1 MKKKIKTSKDRI
13 YIKEWMAFKPYNKQS
28 PTDLYYLKLCN
39 RVNELL
45 INDHNAILG
54 FYLEK
59 EGIQT
64 LSCFLVSYFEDVI
77 SGAGLWNSFVRKH
90 EEMYGKKLPFYA
102 TEEYDEEEI
111 NEQDLA
117 FLTWYFLNTY
127 EVDDVLDPHEP
138 LIHLL
143 AGDVMEIFE
152 EVYEIAPENEQLR
165 AVYELSPDSDYYTVR
180 NLVDKILFESYLFY
194 PDTGLQLRE
203 AEEELIA
210 KHGTHINLLSLLN
223 DNRDRMTHASYT
235 RLLSL
240 RGKDWAAEILGNT
253 HPLYTA
259 LSEMSDRVQGMFLY
273 KGQDQTHIQLE
284 HVASSKSF
292 QLIKESFDHA
302 EQLKDIDTMIFLG
315 VVKWKG
321 DWWFSGIFF
330 TQPYDP
336 ATVMEL
342 KKAKEHK
349 QEVAFLDQDEAKINE
364 ILEEQKQRF
373 LEFNHGLPIA
383 FMPTGKLNKFFKDFI
398 SYYNQSLNLSEQEQ
412 EKSRKKAAEEG
423 LPELGDIFENDYSEY
438 AEDGLVFFNPKSG
451 GEVAIGMN
459 SAFPAE
465 ENPFYREEESEDTFI
480 NLLISRD
487 FSKEMVHYC
496 IDYYKD
502 DLPIFK
508 EETGKVMLEELDFLL
523 RFFKVESYHTKP
535 AVSLV

>member
-1 MKKKIKTSKDRI
+1 MKKKAKTSKDRI
-13 YIKEWMAFKPYNKQS
+13 YIKEWMALKPYKKQS

-39 RVNELL
+39 RVYELL
-45 INDHNAILG
+45 IRNNDTVLS

-59 EGIQT
+59 EDIQT

-77 SGAGLWNSFVRKH
+77 SGTGLWNSFVRKH
-90 EEMYGKKLPFYA
+90 EELYGKKLPFYA
-102 TEEYDEEEI
+102 SEEYDEEEI

-127 EVDDVLDPHEP
+127 EWDEFLDPHEP

-180 NLVDKILFESYLFY
+180 NLMDKILFESYLFY
-194 PDTGLQLRE
+194 PDTGLQLRD

-210 KHGTHINLLSLLN
+210 EHGNHINLLSLLN

-240 RGKDWAAEILGNT
+240 RGKDWAAQILGNT

-259 LSEMSDRVQGMFLY
+259 LSEMSERVQGMFLY

-284 HVASSKSF
+284 HVASSKNF
-292 QLIKESFDHA
+292 QLIKESFEHGD
-302 EQLKDIDTMIFLG
+302 QLKDIDTMIFLG
-315 VVKWKG
+315 IVKWKG
-321 DWWFSGIFF
+321 DWWFSGVFF
-330 TQPYDP
+330 TQPYNS
-336 ATVMEL
+336 ATVKEL
-342 KKAKEHK
+342 KNSKEH
-349 QEVAFLDQDEAKINE
+349 QQGVAFMDQYEAKAHE
-364 ILEEQKQRF
+364 IIEEQKQKF
-373 LEFNHGLPIA
+373 LEFNHGSLIA
-383 FMPTGKLNKFFKDFI
+383 FLPTDKLNKFFKDFI
-398 SYYNQSLNLSEQEQ
+398 SYYNQSLNLSEEEQ
-412 EKSRKKAAEEG
+412 GKSRKKAAEVG
-423 LPELGDIFENDYSEY
+423 LPEQGDVFDIDYSEY
-438 AEDGLVFFNPKSG
+438 AEEGLVFFNPKSG

-480 NLLISRD
+480 SLLISGD
-487 FSKEMVHYC
+487 FSTELVHYC
-496 IDYYKD
+496 IDHYKD

-523 RFFKVESYHTKP
+523 RFFKVENYHTKP
-535 AVSLV
+535 AISLV